1 MRDRAGGGGSSSAA
15 AQREAFFATLP
26 QDEFTALET
35 SLRQVLLDW
44 LGSRPAPFTFPL
56 IEWIDRRLGG
66 EVATGKDENGQGEI
80 RLQSTPADTPAIT
93 PAVTPEAFF
102 AGLPKDSFTPE
113 EEALRDSIFDFLA
126 AWKSQELAD
135 FESLNAD
142 RTVSERCT
150 ALLPS
155 GVRLDAWIEQRIGG
169 EVELRKDPTRPGKD
183 VIHLHPAARP
193 IVTSKY
199 KEMQQKEKEL
209 KEVQQ
214 KKGLASASAMPSP
227 TSNKGGGKGAAS
239 APAAAGP
246 AREPRIAASG
256 PATSPTS
263 SVLAASSPAKGAA
276 KGGGKSGGK
285 KPAIDKEEW
294 FSALPTDQLTAEEA
308 ALREALLGW
317 LADWPRRRPGNKP
330 PSAPIYFQDAGQD
343 ADVQRKRAAL
353 LPSSVP
359 LREWIDRRVGGEIEL
374 RKDEQGNTEIL
385 VRGSKPPG
393 KSGADGV
400 ASGGSGA
407 GVGAKATRQP
417 PEGAAS
423 GPNKSQLTEDFFKRL
438 PSDELTPEELDLRQA
453 VLDLIESHSD
463 QVSGIPLSLVSKDK
477 LVEKACTVLMPPEVP
492 LRLWLERRVGGE
504 VEVSR
509 DEKGSFALRMRR
521 SAEDIS
527 RIAEDNSVPKGAA
540 KEQFF
545 AELPEDRFT
554 PDEERLRSSL
564 LDFLENW
571 KGNEAPNLSHAGGDN
586 QVRRSRAL
594 VLPEGA
600 PVSLKDW
607 IDRRMGGEI
616 EMIRDGAGQ
625 YVFGVRGTLDADAA
639 SRKRPREGREFRD
652 RGNRS
657 SGGSGKGDH
666 RSSAGAGKGG
676 KKEGGG
682 APWKKARGDDD
693 DRGGRG
699 PRPGMRR

>member
-1 MRDRAGGGGSSSAA
+1 VAMRDRAGGGGSSSAA

-80 RLQSTPADTPAIT
+80 RLQTSSTPT
-93 PAVTPEAFF
+93 VTPEAFF
-102 AGLPKDSFTPE
+102 AGLPTDSFMPE

-385 VRGSKPPG
+385 IRGSKPPG
-393 KSGADGV
+393 NGGTDGAAV
-400 ASGGSGA
+400 GGSGA
-407 GVGAKATRQP
+407 GAGAKAGRQP
-417 PEGAAS
+417 PEVGAP
-423 GPNKSQLTEDFFKRL
+423 GPNKSQVSEDFFKRL
-438 PSDELTPEELDLRQA
+438 PPDELDLRQA
-453 VLDLIESHSD
+453 VLDLIESCST
-463 QVSGIPLSLVSKDK
+463 QASGLSLSEVCRDK
-477 LVEKACTVLMPPEVP
+477 VVDQACTALLPLEVP
-492 LRLWLERRVGGE
+492 LRTWLECRVGGE

-509 DEKGSFALRMRR
+509 DERGGFAVRMRLSEAD
-521 SAEDIS
+521 SAMPREEA
-527 RIAEDNSVPKGAA
+527 RER
-540 KEQFF
+540 FF

-554 PDEERLRSSL
+554 ADEERLRSSL
-564 LDFLENW
+564 LDFLDAWRGREQ
-571 KGNEAPNLSHAGGDN
+571 PTLSHAGGDS
-586 QVRRSRAL
+586 QVRRNRAL
-594 VLPEGA
+594 VLPKGV
-600 PVSLKDW
+600 PVSLREW
-607 IDRRMGGEI
+607 IDRRMGAEV
-616 EMIRDGAGQ
+616 EMVKDGTGQ
-625 YVFGVRGTLDADAA
+625 LVFGPRGALDADAA
-639 SRKRPREGREFRD
+639 SRKRPREGREFRERSD
-652 RGNRS
+652 R
-657 SGGSGKGDH
+657 SGGHGGKGEY
-666 RSSAGAGKGG
+666 RSQSGGPSSARFGS
-676 KKEGGG
+676 GGG

-693 DRGGRG
+693 DRGARG
-699 PRPGMRR
+699 SRPGRRR